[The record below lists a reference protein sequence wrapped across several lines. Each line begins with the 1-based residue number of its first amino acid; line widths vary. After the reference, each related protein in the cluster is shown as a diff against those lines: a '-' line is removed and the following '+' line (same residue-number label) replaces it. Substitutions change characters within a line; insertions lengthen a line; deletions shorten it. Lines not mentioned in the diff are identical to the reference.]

1 MSLFH
6 IFCHN
11 NDYFQK
17 NVSYCMYKSISLLNY
32 YRSQMTPFRTI
43 PPNEYNFSF
52 FQIFQALEHPE
63 EAQKLKILQ
72 NLTIIQR
79 ENFMNFILN
88 GTWKNYVEPKKE
100 IGDQLSDYELTVA
113 QAAIGGIDMATK
125 TPIFQWSYIQ
135 SVFFTSTILTTIG
148 K

>member
-1 MSLFH
+1 MTDH
-6 IFCHN
+6 RW
-11 NDYFQK
+11 
-17 NVSYCMYKSISLLNY
+17 LLLEL
-32 YRSQMTPFRTI
+32 

-148 K
+148 KWLTDLGCQKIPKKIANGLGSY

>member
-1 MSLFH
+1 
-6 IFCHN
+6 
-11 NDYFQK
+11 
-17 NVSYCMYKSISLLNY
+17 
-32 YRSQMTPFRTI
+32 
-43 PPNEYNFSF
+43 
-52 FQIFQALEHPE
+52 
-63 EAQKLKILQ
+63 
-72 NLTIIQR
+72 
-79 ENFMNFILN
+79 MNFILN

-148 K
+148 KWLTDLGCQKILKKIANGLGSY

>member
-1 MSLFH
+1 
-6 IFCHN
+6 
-11 NDYFQK
+11 
-17 NVSYCMYKSISLLNY
+17 
-32 YRSQMTPFRTI
+32 MTPFRIILTK
-43 PPNEYNFSF
+43 YTFLF